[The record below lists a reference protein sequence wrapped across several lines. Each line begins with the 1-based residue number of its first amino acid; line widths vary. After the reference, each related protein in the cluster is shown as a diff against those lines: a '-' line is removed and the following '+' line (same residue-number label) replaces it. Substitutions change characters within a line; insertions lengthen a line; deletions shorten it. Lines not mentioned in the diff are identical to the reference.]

1 MLLLT
6 EEGVLLNSLSVESDV
21 LVDGVDLVLDLFSS
35 RVEEVVKN
43 VFHTGDVGNSVLD
56 VLFQL
61 DHQSVVL
68 VGSLLEVELQILK
81 LLV

>member
-1 MLLLT
+1 M
-6 EEGVLLNSLSVESDV
+6 NSLSVESDV
-21 LVDGVDLVLDLFSS
+21 LVDGIDLVLDLFSS